1 MGVIYRCG
9 SEQRREKVLNSDT
22 CNGIDCVEVMVPSRL
37 TLTFLKD
44 NPRPALTPDNIIIF
58 GTAQSAPVQ
67 VKEVIPKGQ
76 KVSIEL
82 YAPGDLSTYTL
93 RLRKPNSA
101 EPPEDID
108 PRLAEVDFTFR
119 PEPPADLKT
128 PAITAPLPAEPE
140 INYLAKDYASF
151 RSLMLDRISMLLPGG
166 IEEQPAD
173 LQVALVELLAYTADR
188 LSYYQDAVATEAY
201 LGTAL
206 SRASLRRHA
215 RLLNYKVHEGCNARV
230 WISCEVSKEA
240 TVGVGWQ
247 FLTEGTEPVIFKP
260 CHYPNLYP
268 QNNSFDFYS
277 WGDDDYR
284 LQYGTTHATLL
295 QNPPDQRLCLKPGDL
310 LLLEASGQDADIAL
324 RHVVRL
330 TEVQEGEDPVEKKKV
345 VEVAWGAEDALPFD
359 LPVRLQM
366 KDIAVARGNIVLADH
381 GRSIDD
387 QKLMLAP
394 SRLGLVD
401 RLALSA
407 GPLTYAEPLAPD
419 LLKPKEGGS
428 LTSAAGLLRR
438 DVRAALPLIKL
449 EGDDDVW
456 LPRYDLLERD
466 GMKADFVVETEEDGS
481 AFLRFGNGIY
491 GRRPAPGATFT
502 ASYRL
507 GNGRIGNVGTEMI
520 CRGKG
525 TNTKEVV
532 VRNPLPAR
540 GGEDPEPAEQVR
552 LFAPQAFRTQKR
564 AITAADYGNQAQCFP
579 DVQRAAA
586 DIRWTGSWYTV
597 YLFVDRLGGR
607 ELDDDFKRRLLSH
620 MEGYHLAGYDMEI
633 RKPAYVLLDIE
644 LRLEVKPGFVAN
656 AVIAAVKDALSNR
669 DLANGRRGY
678 FHPDNWTLGQ
688 SVYLSKLYSAALSVT
703 GVGAI
708 NATKFMRLGVPETL
722 SREQGEIVIGP
733 HEVVQLENAPTISV

>member
-295 QNPPDQRLCLKPGDL
+295 QKKDSLCLKPGDL

-644 LRLEVKPGFVAN
+644 LSLEVKPGFVAN
-656 AVIAAVKDALSNR
+656 AVIAEVKDALSNR